1 MKVLGI
7 ELGSTRIKAVLI
19 NENAE
24 ILATGV
30 SDWENVLTDG
40 LWSYPIEKVKSGMQE
55 AYKNLV
61 ASYGQALTTVDYIGI
76 SAMMHGHLVTDENH
90 NLLVPFRTWRNTN
103 AFEASEI
110 LTPLFQFHVP
120 MRWSV
125 SQYFQAVIN
134 KEKHIKRIAHVNTLS
149 GYVHHILTGKFVL
162 GMNDASGIFPLSG
175 NDYDEKMLEKF
186 DTLLSSYD
194 IEGKFKDLLPTVL
207 SAGENAGY
215 LTEEGAKWLDPTG
228 TLKAGIP
235 FCPPEGDMGTGLIA
249 TNCTAPLFG
258 NISSGTSANLT
269 VVLDKPLKNY
279 YKELDVIATP
289 DGHPAVIIHTNNCT
303 NEINA
308 WVNLFEENLAL
319 FGVKVSKG
327 ELFEKL
333 FNHALNS
340 DLSVGGMAGYNFLA
354 GEPMAGTHTG
364 APMLVR
370 GQDGVLNLANFMQTQ
385 IYSAIATVA
394 FGTDILEKEGIKLK
408 SVLAHGGFYKTPFVG
423 QNATSAILKT
433 PVTVMNT
440 ASEGGAWGMAVLAL
454 YCLQEKQLL
463 SEFLDKV
470 FAKVEKTVVMASEE
484 EMQKR
489 NAFFDNYKKFLPSQV
504 VASES

>member
-30 SDWENVLTDG
+30 SDWENVLIDG

-55 AYKNLV
+55 AYTDLI
-61 ASYGQALTTVDYIGI
+61 ASFGQPLTTVDHIGI
-76 SAMMHGHLVTDENH
+76 SGMMHGHLVTDEND

-103 AFEASEI
+103 ALRASEI
-110 LTPLFQFHVP
+110 LTPLFNFNVP

-125 SQYFQAVIN
+125 SQYFQAVLN
-134 KEKHIKRIAHVNTLS
+134 GEEHVKKIAHVNTLS
-149 GYVHHILTGKFVL
+149 GYVHHILTGKRVL
-162 GMNDASGIFPLSG
+162 GMNDASGIFPLLG
-175 NDYDEKMLEKF
+175 DDYDEKMLEKF

-194 IEGKFKDLLPTVL
+194 ISGSFKDLLPTVL
-207 SAGENAGY
+207 CAGENAGY

-228 TLKAGIP
+228 NLQAGIP

-319 FGVKVSKG
+319 FGVKVSKV

-340 DLSVGGMAGYNFLA
+340 DLKVGGMTGYNFLA
-354 GEPMAGTHTG
+354 GEPMAGTQTG
-364 APMLVR
+364 APMLIR

-454 YCLQEKQLL
+454 YCLQEKQTLAT
-463 SEFLDKV
+463 FLDKV

-489 NAFFDNYKKFLPSQV
+489 NAFFDNYKKFLPSQI